1 MEYQPAKQTK
11 YPSDPRYSLLLR
23 RDQIRLPQVQHER
36 RVLRIPPAIHLQT
49 VQKLPDSVYRVS
61 RPPER
66 HTDRARLRD
75 VIGDCGRFGGRIS
88 QLRGSLR
95 ELQHY
100 ANETREYRRFPTPHE
115 SKPPF
120 GLSETSRLYRV
131 YGVGDGV
138 VK

>member
-1 MEYQPAKQTK
+1 MTLSEIA
-11 YPSDPRYSLLLR
+11 D
-23 RDQIRLPQVQHER
+23 
-36 RVLRIPPAIHLQT
+36 VLEGFLAHRI
-49 VQKLPDSVYRVS
+49 VYF
-61 RPPER
+61 
-66 HTDRARLRD
+66 
-75 VIGDCGRFGGRIS
+75 GRFGGRIS